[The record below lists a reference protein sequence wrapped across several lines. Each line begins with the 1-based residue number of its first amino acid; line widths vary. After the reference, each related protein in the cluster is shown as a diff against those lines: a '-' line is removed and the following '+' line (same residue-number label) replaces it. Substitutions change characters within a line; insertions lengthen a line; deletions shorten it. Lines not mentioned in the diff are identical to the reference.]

1 MNRTPPAHSALAT
14 VRSSNNLN
22 GLSLAYLGD
31 AVIELLVRE
40 RALESGK
47 TNVGELNR
55 LSREYV
61 TAKRQSAALEN
72 ILPVLTDEE
81 SDYFKRGRNA
91 HGVSAPKSAS
101 TAEYRRATGM
111 ESLFGHLYLSGNM
124 ERAREL
130 FNIAYAKEIQNEEI
144 Y

>member
-1 MNRTPPAHSALAT
+1 MPLAHSALAT
-14 VRSSNNLN
+14 VRSSNELN

-31 AVIELLVRE
+31 AVLELLVRE
-40 RALESGK
+40 RVLCSGK

-61 TAKRQSAALEN
+61 TAKNQSSALEN
-72 ILPVLTDEE
+72 ILPLLTEE
-81 SDYFKRGRNA
+81 EEDFFKRGRNA

-111 ESLFGHLYLSGNM
+111 EALFGHLYLSGRM

-130 FNIAYAKEIQNEEI
+130 FNIAYAKENKDEEI
-144 Y
+144 C